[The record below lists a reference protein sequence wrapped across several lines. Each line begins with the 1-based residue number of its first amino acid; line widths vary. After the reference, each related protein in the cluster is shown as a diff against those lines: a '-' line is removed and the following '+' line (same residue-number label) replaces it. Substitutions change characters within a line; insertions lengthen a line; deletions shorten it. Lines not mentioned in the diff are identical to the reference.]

1 MDSADLRVFEAV
13 ARTGGI
19 GRAAQELHTV
29 QSNVTTRVRLL
40 EQDLGTPLFV
50 RHSRGVSLTPA
61 GRRLL
66 PYAERVRDLL
76 AQAHR
81 AVADDG
87 TPQGPLLLGSLETAA
102 ALRLPRILADFAQA
116 HPAVDLSLTT
126 GTTAE
131 LVDHVLQSRLDGAL
145 VVGPVHHPEL
155 TETVVFHEE
164 MVLVTPRD
172 ITGWDDLPRRPGLKI
187 VVFRAGCSYRAQL
200 ESILA
205 ERGVV
210 GVRRIEF
217 GTLEGILGCVAA
229 GIGVTLLP
237 RGVVDVD
244 LARRTAGIASAARAA
259 ALGRYGVHPPHRRVP
274 VQRGLGVPGHGPP
287 GAASGGQCRG
297 VADHRDGF
305 AMPGEAARTW

>member
-1 MDSADLRVFEAV
+1 MMDSADLRVFEAV

-29 QSNVTTRVRLL
+29 QSNVTTRIRLL
-40 EQDLGTPLFV
+40 EQELGTPLFV

-66 PYAERVRDLL
+66 PYAERLRDLL
-76 AQAHR
+76 AQARR

-131 LVDHVLQSRLDGAL
+131 LVDQVLQSRLDGAL

-155 TETVVFHEE
+155 TETAVFHEE

-172 ITGWDDLPRRPGLKI
+172 IAGWDDLPRRPGLKI

-200 ESILA
+200 EAVLA

-229 GIGVTLLP
+229 GIGVTMLP
-237 RGVVDVD
+237 RGVIDVAWRNGPLALHPLPESQRWADTVFIRRTDAFPSSAVAAFLD
-244 LARRTAGIASAARAA
+244 LACPAPLQVASAA
-259 ALGRYGVHPPHRRVP
+259 
-274 VQRGLGVPGHGPP
+274 
-287 GAASGGQCRG
+287 
-297 VADHRDGF
+297 
-305 AMPGEAARTW
+305 E